1 MFNFWLRLNFNYKT
15 KLWNI
20 IFFCRTHL
28 VFRQRSVNRQYAYF
42 IRRETRFLKW
52 NNQHHNG
59 FKVMVSLSSHV
70 LNGPTSLAVG
80 PGDTLQSQLL
90 FRCLDNK
97 TSLLNMKFGVINQVA
112 VLAVTTRRRRQQRGS
127 SQDPG
132 YIYANPHLL
141 SLCDT

>member
-1 MFNFWLRLNFNYKT
+1 
-15 KLWNI
+15 
-20 IFFCRTHL
+20 
-28 VFRQRSVNRQYAYF
+28 
-42 IRRETRFLKW
+42 
-52 NNQHHNG
+52 
-59 FKVMVSLSSHV
+59 MVSLSSHV
-70 LNGPTSLAVG
+70 LNDPTSLAVG

-127 SQDPG
+127 SQNPG